1 MLVVMVVFSRLVYF
15 SFLSVSLSLSL
26 LVFPA
31 CSTYVPP
38 PHPSPQPPPSQ
49 KKNQPEIVLFVQ
61 EVQITNGNF
70 MHFAVLTLPPGQ
82 RSCDPPWINI
92 RLKKKKQQPLFSF
105 FLSLLKGG
113 ERDRE

>member
-1 MLVVMVVFSRLVYF
+1 M
-15 SFLSVSLSLSL
+15 SL
-26 LVFPA
+26 LLTPLP
-31 CSTYVPP
+31 S
-38 PHPSPQPPPSQ
+38 PHPL
-49 KKNQPEIVLFVQ
+49 KKKKKTNQQPEIVLFVQ

-92 RLKKKKQQPLFSF
+92 PLKKKKKYLFSF

>member
-1 MLVVMVVFSRLVYF
+1 MVVVVMMVVVLKPGLLLFPLRF
-15 SFLSVSLSLSL
+15 SLSL

-38 PHPSPQPPPSQ
+38 PTPLPSPHPLKK

-92 RLKKKKQQPLFSF
+92 RLKKNTSVF
-105 FLSLLKGG
+105 FFPFTF
-113 ERDRE
+113 ERRRAR